1 MSDVANRH
9 KRWTKVAIVVAAL
22 IIVLAVVVIYEEETS
37 RWESVEVDGTDGLL
51 ALYESNDYILAV
63 LGRSDPD
70 APRINVVEIPYDW
83 ADVSDVDKK
92 KDGFIRTVLPLVLLT
107 NRNIMDDRKR
117 LMELDKTLSGGGSIS
132 DDDQSWLQDLAT
144 QYRVDTEGNGD
155 AALVKA
161 LLPRVD
167 IVPPSLAVAQA
178 AVESGWGQSRF
189 ALNGNALFGQWTWGD
204 DGIQAEDS
212 SNRVAS
218 FEQLIDSVEA
228 YMLNLNSEGAYE
240 SLRNKR
246 ADQRAQGDQPDGL
259 TLAATLV
266 HYSEEGSAYAEKIE
280 GMIRD
285 DKLAP
290 LDTVVLD
297 DDEIGLLVQTRD

>member
-1 MSDVANRH
+1 ML
-9 KRWTKVAIVVAAL
+9 AIIAAAL
-22 IIVLAVVVIYEEETS
+22 IVVLAVVVIFEQETS
-37 RWESVEVDGTDGLL
+37 RWESVDVNGTDGLL
-51 ALYESNDYILAV
+51 DLYQSEDYILAV

-70 APRINVVEIPYDW
+70 APRINVIEIPADW
-83 ADVSDVDKK
+83 ADVTDVDKK
-92 KDGFIRTVLPLVLLT
+92 KDGFIRTVLPLVLLS

-117 LMELDKTLSGGGSIS
+117 LVALNDTLSGGGSLD
-132 DDDQSWLQDLAT
+132 DDDQAWLKELAS
-144 QYRVDTEGNGD
+144 QYGVDTDGKDG
-155 AALVKA
+155 AALVQA

-167 IVPPSLAVAQA
+167 TVPPSLAVAQA

-189 ALNGNALFGQWTWGD
+189 ALDGNALFGQWTWSD

-212 SNRVAS
+212 TSRVAS
-218 FEQLIDSVEA
+218 FDQLIDSVEA
-228 YMLNLNSEGAYE
+228 YMLNLNSQHAYQA
-240 SLRNKR
+240 LREKR
-246 ADQRAQGDQPDGL
+246 ADQRAKGEVLDGL

-266 HYSEEGSAYAEKIE
+266 HYSEEGTAYAEKIE

-285 DKLAP
+285 DELAP